1 MEQTIKSITEKLK
14 NGTITTDEANK
25 FLLDLFGVIKRNS
38 LTKIG
43 LFTLGTMAGIMIG
56 YTIALNVFGLCVR
69 WLLKPQMLN

>member
-1 MEQTIKSITEKLK
+1 MEKIIKDTTEKLK

-43 LFTLGTMAGIMIG
+43 SFALGIMTGIMIG
-56 YTIALNVFGLCVR
+56 YTIALYVL
-69 WLLKPQMLN
+69 